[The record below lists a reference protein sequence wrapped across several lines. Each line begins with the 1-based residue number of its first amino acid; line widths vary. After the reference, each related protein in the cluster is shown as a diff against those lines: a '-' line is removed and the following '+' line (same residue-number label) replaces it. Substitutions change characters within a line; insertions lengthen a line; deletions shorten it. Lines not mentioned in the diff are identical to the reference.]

1 MLLRPTGLMGY
12 LSSGA
17 ILSWDMLVCLFACR
31 YEDYP
36 VTDVLQMIGRANRPM
51 HDQEGT
57 FCYYRSRNCVCWGGG
72 RGGWMWDNDREV
84 HSMYMCMSVYL
95 CSGSSLYKWEA
106 SPPPPPPP
114 PHTTHTHFLYCFSYN
129 LNVCER
135 VFAISVFVFVFPT
148 FHRYR
153 SEYSFSSW
161 INIAILF
168 CFFNI
173 VLVSFSF
180 LN

>member
-106 SPPPPPPP
+106 SPPPTST
-114 PHTTHTHFLYCFSYN
+114 TTHHTHTLPLLFFLQFKC
-129 LNVCER
+129 VWE
-135 VFAISVFVFVFPT
+135 
-148 FHRYR
+148 
-153 SEYSFSSW
+153 SFCH
-161 INIAILF
+161 F
-168 CFFNI
+168 CFCVCVPYFPQVQVWVFFFQLNQH
-173 VLVSFSF
+173 SNFFCF
-180 LN
+180 LT